1 LAVDLRFP
9 ILVEVGRVDVVRR
22 GALVPDGATSGPGG
36 RSSAPGMSKTP
47 PEAGVTNVQQDGRVV
62 LITGA
67 SRGIGAAVA
76 RLLASRGMRVV
87 VNYRSSRDEA
97 DDVVASIRSAGGRA
111 MAVQADVRD
120 GPAVLGMVEQVR
132 AAMGEVEVLV
142 HNALIPYAVKSF
154 DEISWDELGAKLEQE
169 MRAVFLMTKAVVP
182 GMTTRGYGR
191 IVYLG
196 TVLSR
201 RPRAGMIALGTSKA
215 ALSQFARFVAQ
226 EVGPRGI
233 TVNVVAPGPVETTI
247 TDAFGQEFKQRQAA
261 QTVMGRIASPDDVA
275 RAVAFYAGDD
285 SGFITG
291 TTAPVN
297 GGLTMD

>member
-1 LAVDLRFP
+1 
-9 ILVEVGRVDVVRR
+9 
-22 GALVPDGATSGPGG
+22 
-36 RSSAPGMSKTP
+36 M
-47 PEAGVTNVQQDGRVV
+47 TNVQQGGRVALV
-62 LITGA
+62 TGA

-111 MAVQADVRD
+111 MAAQADVRD
-120 GPAVLGMVEQVR
+120 EPAVLGMVEQIR
-132 AAMGEVEVLV
+132 GAMGEVEVLV
-142 HNALIPYAVKSF
+142 HNALIPYAIKSF
-154 DEISWDELGAKLEQE
+154 DEITWDELGGKLEQE
-169 MRAVFLMTKAVVP
+169 MRAAFLMTKAVVP

-226 EVGPRGI
+226 ELGPRGI

-247 TDAFGQEFKQRQAA
+247 TDVFGQEFKQRHAA
-261 QTVMGRIASPDDVA
+261 QTALGRIATPDDVA

-297 GGLTMD
+297 GGLAMD

>member
-1 LAVDLRFP
+1 
-9 ILVEVGRVDVVRR
+9 
-22 GALVPDGATSGPGG
+22 
-36 RSSAPGMSKTP
+36 M
-47 PEAGVTNVQQDGRVV
+47 TNVRQDGRVA

-67 SRGIGAAVA
+67 SRGIGASVA

-97 DDVVASIRSAGGRA
+97 EDVVASIRSSGGRA

-120 GPAVLGMVEQVR
+120 ESAVLGMAEQVR

-142 HNALIPYAVKSF
+142 HSALTPYAIKSF
-154 DEISWDELGAKLEQE
+154 DEISWDELGGKLEQE
-169 MRAVFLMTKAVVP
+169 MRAAFLMTKAVVP

-196 TVLSR
+196 AVLSR
-201 RPRAGMIALGTSKA
+201 RPQDGMIALGTSKA
-215 ALSQFARFVAQ
+215 ALSSFARYVAQ
-226 EVGPRGI
+226 ELGPCGI
-233 TVNVVAPGPVETTI
+233 TVNVVAPGPVASLLHA
-247 TDAFGQEFKQRQAA
+247 DLDQEQERRQAA
-261 QTVMGRIASPDDVA
+261 QTVLGRLASPDDVA

-297 GGLTMD
+297 GGLVMN

>member
-1 LAVDLRFP
+1 
-9 ILVEVGRVDVVRR
+9 
-22 GALVPDGATSGPGG
+22 
-36 RSSAPGMSKTP
+36 M
-47 PEAGVTNVQQDGRVV
+47 TNVQQGGRVALV
-62 LITGA
+62 TGA

-97 DDVVASIRSAGGRA
+97 DDVVASIRSAGGQA

-132 AAMGEVEVLV
+132 VAMGEVEVMV

-154 DEISWDELGAKLEQE
+154 EEISWDELGGKLEQE
-169 MRAVFLMTKAVVP
+169 MRAAFLMTKAVVP
-182 GMTTRGYGR
+182 GMTRRGYGR

-226 EVGPRGI
+226 ELGPRGI

-247 TDAFGQEFKQRQAA
+247 TDVFGQEFKQRHAA
-261 QTVMGRIASPDDVA
+261 ETALGRIATPDDVA

-285 SGFITG
+285 SRFITG

-297 GGLTMD
+297 GGLAMD

>member
-1 LAVDLRFP
+1 MTN
-9 ILVEVGRVDVVRR
+9 IQQGGRV
-22 GALVPDGATSGPGG
+22 A
-36 RSSAPGMSKTP
+36 
-47 PEAGVTNVQQDGRVV
+47 

-97 DDVVASIRSAGGRA
+97 DDVVASIRSAGGQA

-120 GPAVLGMVEQVR
+120 GSAVLGMVEQVR

-142 HNALIPYAVKSF
+142 HSALIPYAIKSF
-154 DEISWDELGAKLEQE
+154 DEISWDELGGKLEQE
-169 MRAVFLMTKAVVP
+169 MRAAFLITKAVVP

-191 IVYLG
+191 IVYLD

-201 RPRAGMIALGTSKA
+201 HPREGMIALGTSKA

-226 EVGPRGI
+226 ELGPRGI
-233 TVNVVAPGPVETTI
+233 TVNMVAPGPVDETISTN
-247 TDAFGQEFKQRQAA
+247 AFDQEQKQRQVA
-261 QTVMGRIASPDDVA
+261 QTALGRIASPDDVA

-291 TTAPVN
+291 TTTPVN
-297 GGLTMD
+297 GGLAMD

>member
-1 LAVDLRFP
+1 
-9 ILVEVGRVDVVRR
+9 
-22 GALVPDGATSGPGG
+22 
-36 RSSAPGMSKTP
+36 M
-47 PEAGVTNVQQDGRVV
+47 TNVAQDGRVG

-87 VNYRSSRDEA
+87 VNYRTSRGEA

-111 MAVQADVRD
+111 MAAQADVRD
-120 GPAVLGMVEQVR
+120 GSEVLGMVEQVR

-142 HNALIPYAVKSF
+142 HNALIPYAIKSF
-154 DEISWDELGAKLEQE
+154 DEISWDELGGKLDQE
-169 MRAVFLMTKAVVP
+169 MGAAFVVTKAVVP
-182 GMTTRGYGR
+182 GMARGGYGR

-196 TVLSR
+196 TGLSLQ
-201 RPRAGMIALGTSKA
+201 PREGMIALGTSKA
-215 ALSQFARFVAQ
+215 ALGSFARYVAE
-226 EVGPRGI
+226 EVGPHGI
-233 TVNVVAPGPVETTI
+233 TVNVVAPGPVAETTI
-247 TDAFGQEFKQRQAA
+247 HAAALDQEQRQRQAK
-261 QTVMGRIASPDDVA
+261 QTALGRLASPDDVA

-297 GGLTMD
+297 GGMAMD

>member
-1 LAVDLRFP
+1 
-9 ILVEVGRVDVVRR
+9 
-22 GALVPDGATSGPGG
+22 
-36 RSSAPGMSKTP
+36 M
-47 PEAGVTNVQQDGRVV
+47 TNVQQGGRVA

-111 MAVQADVRD
+111 MAAQADVRD
-120 GPAVLGMVEQVR
+120 EPAVLGMVEQIR
-132 AAMGEVEVLV
+132 GAMGEVEVLV
-142 HNALIPYAVKSF
+142 HSALIPYAIKSF
-154 DEISWDELGAKLEQE
+154 DEITWDELGGKLEEE
-169 MRAVFLMTKAVVP
+169 MRAAFLMTKAVVP

-201 RPRAGMIALGTSKA
+201 RPRPGMIALGTSKA

-226 EVGPRGI
+226 ELGPRGI

-247 TDAFGQEFKQRQAA
+247 TDVFGQEFKQRHAA
-261 QTVMGRIASPDDVA
+261 QTVLGRIATPDDVA

-297 GGLTMD
+297 GGLAMD

>member
-1 LAVDLRFP
+1 
-9 ILVEVGRVDVVRR
+9 
-22 GALVPDGATSGPGG
+22 
-36 RSSAPGMSKTP
+36 M
-47 PEAGVTNVQQDGRVV
+47 TNVQQNGRVA

-97 DDVVASIRSAGGRA
+97 DDVVASISSAGGRA
-111 MAVQADVRD
+111 MAAKADVRD
-120 GPAVLGMVEQVR
+120 QPAVLAMVEQVR

-142 HNALIPYAVKSF
+142 HNALIPYAIKSF
-154 DEISWDELGAKLEQE
+154 DEMSWDELGGKLDQE
-169 MRAVFLMTKAVVP
+169 MRAAFVLTKAVVP
-182 GMTTRGYGR
+182 GMSKRCYGR

-196 TVLSR
+196 TGLSR

-215 ALSQFARFVAQ
+215 AVGSFARFVA
-226 EVGPRGI
+226 EELGPRGI
-233 TVNVVAPGPVETTI
+233 TVNVVAPGPVAETKI
-247 TDAFGQEFKQRQAA
+247 DNAALGQEQERRQAE
-261 QTVMGRIASPDDVA
+261 QTPLGRLASPEDVA

-285 SGFITG
+285 SEFITG

-297 GGLTMD
+297 GGLAMA

>member
-1 LAVDLRFP
+1 
-9 ILVEVGRVDVVRR
+9 
-22 GALVPDGATSGPGG
+22 
-36 RSSAPGMSKTP
+36 M
-47 PEAGVTNVQQDGRVV
+47 TNVQQGGRVA

-67 SRGIGAAVA
+67 TRGIGAAVA

-120 GPAVLGMVEQVR
+120 ESAVLSMIDQVR
-132 AAMGEVEVLV
+132 DAMGEVEVLV
-142 HNALIPYAVKSF
+142 HNALIPYAIKSF
-154 DEISWDELGAKLEQE
+154 DEISWDELGGKLEQE
-169 MRAVFLMTKAVVP
+169 MRAAFLMTKAVVP
-182 GMTTRGYGR
+182 GMTRRGYGR

-196 TVLSR
+196 TVLSL

-215 ALSQFARFVAQ
+215 ALTQFARFVAQ
-226 EVGPRGI
+226 DVGPRGI
-233 TVNVVAPGPVETTI
+233 TVNVVAPGPVAGTRI
-247 TDAFGQEFKQRQAA
+247 DAAVLDQEHKQRQAA
-261 QTVMGRIASPDDVA
+261 QTALGRIASPDDVA

-291 TTAPVN
+291 TTAPVS
-297 GGLTMD
+297 GGLAMD